1 MIKSPKL
8 FLLYNRQIY
17 FHFNI
22 RSFYLIY
29 SFISLKDSK
38 VFWVKLTCEFDVGY
52 FRNDWNL
59 KSYLL
64 ENEIIFQST
73 LNRYFKNYVNCTLN
87 LSSQSSFLLD
97 LSYIKFFNRLKII
110 IIFFKKRKKN
120 SSIFYFRFFLFKS
133 IDAIDLWGKMTGISR
148 NILLFSRDENLF
160 ITEFCSIVLMSTVL
174 LSPTKFTTF

>member
-1 MIKSPKL
+1 M
-8 FLLYNRQIY
+8 
-17 FHFNI
+17 
-22 RSFYLIY
+22 
-29 SFISLKDSK
+29 
-38 VFWVKLTCEFDVGY
+38 GY

>member
-1 MIKSPKL
+1 M
-8 FLLYNRQIY
+8 
-17 FHFNI
+17 
-22 RSFYLIY
+22 
-29 SFISLKDSK
+29 
-38 VFWVKLTCEFDVGY
+38 GY

-73 LNRYFKNYVNCTLN
+73 LNRYFKNYINCTLN

>member
-1 MIKSPKL
+1 M
-8 FLLYNRQIY
+8 
-17 FHFNI
+17 
-22 RSFYLIY
+22 
-29 SFISLKDSK
+29 
-38 VFWVKLTCEFDVGY
+38 GY

-160 ITEFCSIVLMSTVL
+160 ITEFCSIVLTSTVL

>member
-38 VFWVKLTCEFDVGY
+38 VFWVKLIYEFDVGY

-73 LNRYFKNYVNCTLN
+73 LNRYFKNYINCTLN